1 MTEPVASLNGSL
13 VPQSE
18 ASVPVTDL
26 GVVAGASVT
35 EMIRTF
41 GHKPF
46 RVADHLDRLCESIE
60 LMRFPYTP
68 SRQQIEAAIEA
79 VAQNNTSL
87 IPEHHD
93 LGVVVFVTAG
103 QNLTYLGGN
112 APDQVS
118 KGTLCVHSFPLPFEL
133 WADRQVSGQHLA
145 TVSVLPLPVQSV
157 SPVAKHRNRMHWL
170 RADREARERYRDAN
184 AVLVTPDGSVTE
196 TSSGN
201 IFVVHGRTI
210 RTPPSELV
218 LGGISRKVLSELAET
233 AGFSWEEATVSV
245 ESIRTADEV
254 LTTSTPY
261 CVMPVT
267 RFDNC
272 VVGNGEPGPVFQQL
286 MTAWSNLVGLD
297 IVRQTVDGA
306 RERSAG

>member
-1 MTEPVASLNGSL
+1 VTEPVAFLNGTL

-41 GHKPF
+41 GHRPF

-60 LMRFPYTP
+60 LMGFPHAP
-68 SRQQIEAAIEA
+68 PRQQIQSAVEA
-79 VAQNNTSL
+79 VVHHNTSL
-87 IPEHHD
+87 IPKHHD

-112 APDQVS
+112 ARDQVS
-118 KGTLCVHSFPLPFEL
+118 RGTLCVHSFPLPFEL
-133 WADRQVSGQHLA
+133 WVDRQVNGQHLA

-170 RADREARERYRDAN
+170 RADREARERFSGAN

-201 IFVVHGRTI
+201 IFVVQGRTI

-218 LGGISRKVLSELAET
+218 LGGISRKVLNELAQT
-233 AGFSWEEATVSV
+233 AEFSWEEAPVTV
-245 ESIRTADEV
+245 ESIGDADEV
-254 LTTSTPY
+254 MTTSTPY

-267 RFDNC
+267 RFDDC
-272 VVGNGEPGPVFQQL
+272 AVGNGEPGPVFQEL
-286 MTAWSNLVGLD
+286 LAAWSNLVGLD
-297 IVRQTVDGA
+297 IVQQTIDAA

>member
-1 MTEPVASLNGSL
+1 MTEPVAFLNGTL

-18 ASVPVTDL
+18 AYLPVTDL

-41 GHKPF
+41 KHTPF

-60 LMRFPYTP
+60 LMGFPYVPT
-68 SRQQIEAAIEA
+68 RQQLESAIDA
-79 VAQNNTSL
+79 VVHSNTSL
-87 IPEHHD
+87 IPQHHD

-112 APDQVS
+112 ARDQVS
-118 KGTLCVHSFPLPFEL
+118 QGTLCVHSFPLPFEL
-133 WADRQVSGQHLA
+133 WVDRQVSGQHLA

-170 RADREARERYRDAN
+170 RADREARERFSGAN
-184 AVLVTPDGSVTE
+184 AVLVTPDGSITE

-233 AGFSWEEATVSV
+233 AGFSLEEAPVSV
-245 ESIRTADEV
+245 ESIAAADEV

-267 RFDNC
+267 RFDDC
-272 VVGNGEPGPVFQQL
+272 AVGDGEPGTVFQEL
-286 MTAWSNLVGLD
+286 MTAWSKLVGLG
-297 IVRQTVDGA
+297 IVHQTVEGA
-306 RERSAG
+306 RERTVG